1 VENKNNRLT
10 MKKLLQLLF
19 SIAILSN
26 TSYASFPITEK
37 AEVES
42 AQISKFGDNDN
53 RNILLLALT
62 PIPLAIIS
70 AIAFFYGGS
79 VGFVF
84 GSIFG
89 FTAVIS
95 AIYSIYLNLRT
106 YIKYWDWRNYFSILS
121 AFVLGALALFWTLIV
136 MADGGI
142 GMSFNGI

>member
-1 VENKNNRLT
+1 

-53 RNILLLALT
+53 RNILLLALA
-62 PIPLAIIS
+62 PIPLAIIG
-70 AIAFFYGGS
+70 AIAFNAGS

-106 YIKYWDWRNYFSILS
+106 NISFWDWRNYFSILS
-121 AFVLGALALFWTLIV
+121 AVVLGALALLWTLIV
-136 MADGGI
+136 MAYGGI
-142 GMSFNGI
+142 G

>member
-1 VENKNNRLT
+1 

-53 RNILLLALT
+53 RNILLLALA
-62 PIPLAIIS
+62 PIPLAIIA
-70 AIAFFYGGS
+70 AIAFFAGS
-79 VGFVF
+79 VGFVGFVF

-106 YIKYWDWRNYFSILS
+106 NISFWDWRNYFSILS
-121 AFVLGALALFWTLIV
+121 AVVLGALALFWTLIV
-136 MADGGI
+136 MAYGGI
-142 GMSFNGI
+142 G

>member
-1 VENKNNRLT
+1 

-53 RNILLLALT
+53 RNILLLALA
-62 PIPLAIIS
+62 PIPLAIIG
-70 AIAFFYGGS
+70 AIAFNAGS

-106 YIKYWDWRNYFSILS
+106 NISFWDWRNYFSILS
-121 AFVLGALALFWTLIV
+121 AVVLGALALFWTLIV
-136 MADGGI
+136 MAFGGI
-142 GMSFNGI
+142 G

>member
-1 VENKNNRLT
+1 

-26 TSYASFPITEK
+26 TSYASFPISEK

-53 RNILLLALT
+53 RNIFLLALT
-62 PIPLAIIS
+62 PIPLGIIG
-70 AIAFFYGGS
+70 AIAFFIGGS

-84 GSIFG
+84 GSILG
-89 FTAVIS
+89 FTAFIS

-121 AFVLGALALFWTLIV
+121 AFVLGALVLFWTLVV

>member
-1 VENKNNRLT
+1 MKLFHLLT

-53 RNILLLALT
+53 RNILLLALA
-62 PIPLAIIS
+62 PIPLAIIA
-70 AIAFFYGGS
+70 AIAFSAGS

-106 YIKYWDWRNYFSILS
+106 NISFWDWRNYFSILS
-121 AFVLGALALFWTLIV
+121 AVVLGALALFSTLTI
-136 MADGGI
+136 MAFGGI
-142 GMSFNGI
+142 G